1 MYNTSTTLSPPTSSV
16 RYLASNVM
24 RATSSSLALAASVL
38 GFEITELW
46 TEDAEGI
53 PKCIYVHAEEEI
65 VKVYPDILVGHYP
78 NHKKNHVV
86 SPNLCKLAKDSPD
99 GGYWK
104 IHASDNYSKGDE
116 TLHLDSGLSI
126 RTEMSFMLQY
136 HNDEEIK
143 NGPKV
148 YIIGFSTQKIHFSA
162 VKFKFLSGLG
172 YAIYVAAFDLD
183 EEKDALEDKSLDM
196 KAFQPRVKSSL
207 SLVNLHGLETG
218 SGGTSRK
225 GSMDSIKSLVNSNS
239 NSNDDTEK
247 GSKEEGAELILK
259 NIVSLDLSADESLLE
274 MQQEGWDLD
283 VFSFPVSELEI
294 KNAIPHNLI
303 WTDFKKV
310 CHIAEGSNANVFLAY
325 WNNEKV
331 IIKMIKEHVEYDPV
345 AVHEFLMEQSIL
357 TRLSHPNI
365 IRILG
370 SGTQPRRFIVLE
382 FLGGGSLNS
391 ILDQSKQGIAHRLFR
406 RPSFTY
412 QSLFAKARDISEAFK
427 YLHCQLSEKAM
438 IIHRDLKPD
447 NVGFTSA
454 GTLKL
459 FDFGLCTCVK
469 KRTLTDEA
477 YEMSGNTGSL
487 RYMAPEVAL
496 GLPYTE
502 KADVYSFG
510 IMIWQMARD
519 RVPFKG
525 MSREEF
531 MKSVVK
537 GGERPKLDKSWP
549 IVFSKLLTDCW
560 HKDPLKRP
568 SFATIVT
575 ELTSL
580 IDEENGKSW
589 ARRGKIHST
598 ADKTG
603 GSQEK
608 ATPSRS
614 TWF

>member
-1 MYNTSTTLSPPTSSV
+1 MHATTMKPLPV
-16 RYLASNVM
+16 RYLSSNVM
-24 RATSSSLALAASVL
+24 KATSSSLALAASVL

-46 TEDAEGI
+46 TEDAEGL
-53 PKCIYVHAEEEI
+53 PKCIYVHAEEDLL
-65 VKVYPDILVGHYP
+65 KVYPDILHGHYP
-78 NHKKNHVV
+78 MHKKEHVV

-104 IHASDNYSKGDE
+104 IHTKSNYSKGDE
-116 TLHLDSGLSI
+116 DLHLDSGLSI
-126 RTEMSFMLQY
+126 RTKMAYMLQY
-136 HNDEEIK
+136 TNDEEIK
-143 NGPKV
+143 FGPKV
-148 YIIGFSTQKIHFSA
+148 YIIGFSTQILQFSS

-183 EEKDALEDKSLDM
+183 EDRDGGEKIEDSSLDV
-196 KAFQPRVKSSL
+196 KAFQPRVKSSM
-207 SLVNLHGLETG
+207 SLANLHSLDGNN
-218 SGGTSRK
+218 SSCPSRK
-225 GSMDSIKSLVNSNS
+225 GSMDSIKRSASNES
-239 NSNDDTEK
+239 VDKLTT
-247 GSKEEGAELILK
+247 EEGADTLLRDVGSINLT
-259 NIVSLDLSADESLLE
+259 ADENLLE
-274 MQQEGWDLD
+274 LQQEGWNAD
-283 VFSFPVSELEI
+283 VFSFPVSELQV
-294 KNAIPHNLI
+294 KNVIPHDLVWN
-303 WTDFKKV
+303 DFKKV
-310 CHIAEGSNANVFLAY
+310 SHIAEGSNANVFLAY

-357 TRLSHPNI
+357 TRLTHPNI
-365 IRILG
+365 IKILG
-370 SGTQPRRFIVLE
+370 SGTEPRRFVVLE

-391 ILDQSKQGIAHRLFR
+391 ILDQNQSKQGIAHRLFR

-412 QSLFAKARDISEAFK
+412 QSLFAKARDIAEAFK
-427 YLHCQLSEKAM
+427 YLHSQISDKAM

-459 FDFGLCTCVK
+459 FDFGLCTCVRRRGEWEK
-469 KRTLTDEA
+469 

-502 KADVYSFG
+502 KVDVYSFG
-510 IMIWQMARD
+510 IMTWQMARD

-531 MKSVVK
+531 IRCVVK

-549 IVFSKLLTDCW
+549 TVFSKLLTDCW
-560 HKDPLKRP
+560 HDNPSQRP
-568 SFATIVT
+568 SFAVIVT

-580 IDEENGKSW
+580 IDEESGKSW
-589 ARRGKIHST
+589 ARRGKTLIAT
-598 ADKTG
+598 DKNATN
-603 GSQEK
+603 QEK
-608 ATPSRS
+608 ASPARS